1 MEFHW
6 KNTLSFCGLLLLLW
20 LCARFLLP
28 FFLPFLL
35 GTGLALASE
44 CCV

>member
-6 KNTLSFCGLLLLLW
+6 KNILSFCGLLLLLW

-28 FFLPFLL
+28 GGMPTLRTAKSTAPL
-35 GTGLALASE
+35 S
-44 CCV
+44 CW